1 MIKSGIAL
9 GFCLFLV
16 AAVASAQ
23 NPLLATAN
31 RRPTSMSERLRSSE
45 CERMRWEAEETQLV
59 SAVPNRNQQPD
70 LHAIH
75 IESLA
80 QPSLTLPKLRREWL
94 QPSNEVSTQS
104 AFEIPRSGET
114 QATDY
119 LMAKPQKPKP

>member
-1 MIKSGIAL
+1 MIKSGSAL

-16 AAVASAQ
+16 AGAAIAQ

-31 RRPTSMSERLRSSE
+31 RQPTSMSERLRSSE

-59 SAVPNRNQQPD
+59 SAVPNRNQQPN

-75 IESLA
+75 IEPLA

-94 QPSNEVSTQS
+94 QPSNEVSAPVEDAPSPDARTG
-104 AFEIPRSGET
+104 EYLLVKPRRE
-114 QATDY
+114 
-119 LMAKPQKPKP
+119 KP